1 MAKEKGNRTMID
13 LRRMRVASLVL
24 RQLNQREI
32 VEALGRVMVNP
43 ETGKPYSLGTI
54 NSDIRHLRTEWRQK
68 AISDLDEHRSRVWA
82 ELQEVK
88 REAWA
93 QKNLKAV
100 LACLAQE
107 RALLKL
113 DGELPVGGQ
122 QPGKVR
128 AADLSDDELAAIVGE
143 GLK

>member
-1 MAKEKGNRTMID
+1 MDKEKGNQTMID

-32 VEALGRVMVNP
+32 VEALGRVMLNP
-43 ETGKPYSLGTI
+43 DTGKPYSLGTI
-54 NSDIRHLRTEWRQK
+54 NTDIRHLRSEWRQK
-68 AISDLDEHRSRVWA
+68 AISDSNEHRSRVWA

-100 LACLAQE
+100 LLCLAQE
-107 RALLKL
+107 RALLGL
-113 DGELPVGGQ
+113 DGELPVSSQ
-122 QPGKVR
+122 RVGKIR
-128 AADLSDDELAAIVGE
+128 AADLSDDELAEIIGKV
-143 GLK
+143 

>member
-1 MAKEKGNRTMID
+1 MMAKEKGNQTMID

-32 VEALGRVMVNP
+32 VEALGRVMTNP

-54 NSDIRHLRTEWRQK
+54 NGDIRYLRSEWRQK
-68 AISDLDEHRSRVWA
+68 AIRDSAEHRGRVWA

-107 RALLKL
+107 RALLGL
-113 DGELPVGGQ
+113 DGELPADTSLPGQ
-122 QPGKVR
+122 VR
-128 AADLSDDELAAIVGE
+128 AADLSDDELAAIIGA
-143 GLK
+143 G